1 MTTLQQEVFKLLRQ
15 SFTVLQYDN
24 EFSEISETFSK
35 ELQKLNLSIDET
47 ETIQLAFEDLL
58 YEIEKLETTDAN

>member
-15 SFTVLQYDN
+15 SFVLQYDN

>member
-15 SFTVLQYDN
+15 SFTVLQFDN